1 MRISF
6 TIILGLIML
15 ACRTKSSNNNSHWLN
30 LKDRFH
36 FQNLQDFKADRGL
49 VLNFFNKTLDSSFH
63 SIKDKQL
70 DSIIIQPY
78 YLYSWQ
84 RQDTTFTAFTILTEG
99 FGECL
104 EIRLLTFD
112 KFDILISDIIVARLG
127 GEPGS
132 YSYETKT
139 HFIHQDTFL
148 TTHTRTYA
156 NDELTLKKLSR
167 IVGDTLWVRHYFDK
181 SGKINSQTIDSSLT
195 SNKFKDKDGYVT
207 EKMLKKRD

>member
-1 MRISF
+1 MRILF
-6 TIILGLIML
+6 TIILGLTMF
-15 ACRTKSSNNNSHWLN
+15 ACSTKSSNNNSHWLN
-30 LKDRFH
+30 LKDSFH
-36 FQNLQDFKADRGL
+36 FQNLQDFTADTGL

-70 DSIIIQPY
+70 DSIFSQTY

-84 RQDTTFTAFTILTEG
+84 RQNTTLTAFTILTEG

-112 KFDILISDIIVARLG
+112 KFDKLISDIIVAKFG

-139 HFIHQDTFL
+139 HFKNQDTFL

-156 NDELTLKKLSR
+156 NDELTQKKLSR
-167 IVGDTLWVRHYFDK
+167 IVGDTLWVRHIFNK
-181 SGKINSQTIDSSLT
+181 SGEIKSQITDSSLT
-195 SNKFKDKDGYVT
+195 SHKFKNKDGCVT
-207 EKMLKKRD
+207 ERMLKNAD

>member
-1 MRISF
+1 MRILF
-6 TIILGLIML
+6 TIILGLTMF
-15 ACRTKSSNNNSHWLN
+15 ACSTKSSNNNSHWLN
-30 LKDRFH
+30 LKDSFH
-36 FQNLQDFKADRGL
+36 FQNLQDFTADTGL

-70 DSIIIQPY
+70 DSIFSQTY

-84 RQDTTFTAFTILTEG
+84 RQDTTLTAFTILTEG

-112 KFDILISDIIVARLG
+112 KFDKLISDIIVAKFG

-139 HFIHQDTFL
+139 HFKNQDTFL

-156 NDELTLKKLSR
+156 NDELTQKKLSR
-167 IVGDTLWVRHYFDK
+167 IVGDTLWVRHIFNK
-181 SGKINSQTIDSSLT
+181 SGEIKSQTTDSSLT
-195 SNKFKDKDGYVT
+195 SHKFKNKDGCVT
-207 EKMLKKRD
+207 ERMLKNAD